1 MFTYIHIRSHR
12 FPLLAEKKDAE
23 FFGKALADYL
33 QAKLTERG
41 YEAPFIILED
51 WGWWVELNG
60 APFAF
65 GVCIMACKTTR
76 AIGSNTPSRTAP
88 VDGVNG
94 AGGIFGSSIHSPSPR
109 SCTRNYGHFR
119 GR

>member
-1 MFTYIHIRSHR
+1 MFKYIHIRSHR
-12 FPLLAEKKDAE
+12 FPLLEEEKDAE

-41 YEAPFIILED
+41 YEAPFTILED

-65 GVCIMACKTTR
+65 GVCIYGLQDDAGNR
-76 AIGSNTPSRTAP
+76 IEYAVR
-88 VDGVNG
+88 DG
-94 AGGIFGSSIHSPSPR
+94 A
-109 SCTRNYGHFR
+109 R
-119 GR
+119 GRRQWSWRRFWSVDTFPFAQKLH